1 MMMIEVAGKKYQI
14 ANRYSFIEEYCKE
27 YLIPDT
33 GEYDFSFS
41 VEQKDIDFERRRS
54 EQEDIAEGIPIR
66 QFSEEYLETLAV
78 YRKIAEKMPF
88 YDILLFHGSTIAV
101 NGAGYLFAARSGTG
115 KSTHVRLWRERFGEK
130 AVMINDDKPL
140 LRIREDGTAIVYG
153 TPWDGKHRLS
163 SNTSAPL
170 KGICILRRAEENH
183 IREITKAEA
192 YPMLLQQVYRPADP
206 EAMKATLLLLDRLKV
221 KLFCL
226 HCNMDIHAAEVAY
239 RAMAG
244 ADTEEGKGKEIG

>member
-1 MMMIEVAGKKYQI
+1 MG
-14 ANRYSFIEEYCKE
+14 
-27 YLIPDT
+27 
-33 GEYDFSFS
+33 
-41 VEQKDIDFERRRS
+41 RR
-54 EQEDIAEGIPIR
+54 
-66 QFSEEYLETLAV
+66 
-78 YRKIAEKMPF
+78 
-88 YDILLFHGSTIAV
+88 
-101 NGAGYLFAARSGTG
+101 
-115 KSTHVRLWRERFGEK
+115 

-140 LRIREDGTAIVYG
+140 IRVNVDGNAVIYG

-170 KGICILRRAEENH
+170 KGICILQRAEENY

-192 YPMLLQQVYRPADP
+192 YPMLLQQVYRPADS

-226 HCNMDIHAAEVAY
+226 HCNMDIQAAEVAY

-244 ADTEEGKGKEIG
+244 TDTEEGKGKEIG